1 MSQNNFDLIVIG
13 AGPGGYVAA
22 IKAAQLGMSV
32 ACVEKQYLGGTCL
45 NVGCIPSKA
54 LLDSSHRFHGVSHS
68 YAKHGIA
75 VGDVKL
81 DLKAMMK
88 RKDDVVKALTSGVGF
103 LFKKHKIAHLN
114 GLGKITGPTTVDVG
128 GTSYTAKH
136 ILIAT
141 GSAPVTLPA
150 LPHDGKFILSSTEAI
165 ALDAVPKKLLVV
177 GGGYIGVELGSVWA
191 RLGSAVTIVEF
202 TAGILPP
209 SDREMANALQKS
221 LTKQGIEFRFNTGA
235 QSAKVEGNSVKV
247 SLKTGDAVTEET
259 FDKVVVA
266 VGRKPYTDGLGLESV
281 GIEKNAKGF
290 IPVDDHYRT
299 SVPSIYAIGDVIGKI
314 MLAHNAEE
322 EGVAAVEFMA
332 GKAGHVNYPCCPS
345 VVYTTPELG
354 AVGLTEEQCK
364 ERGLNIKV
372 GKFNM
377 LANGRA
383 RGMDETEGFV
393 KVIADATTDRVLGVH
408 ILSTR
413 ASDMIAEATI
423 AMEYSASAEDIA
435 RSFHA
440 HPTMAEALK
449 EAAMA
454 VDGMQIHS

>member
-1 MSQNNFDLIVIG
+1 M
-13 AGPGGYVAA
+13 
-22 IKAAQLGMSV
+22 
-32 ACVEKQYLGGTCL
+32 
-45 NVGCIPSKA
+45 
-54 LLDSSHRFHGVSHS
+54 
-68 YAKHGIA
+68 
-75 VGDVKL
+75 
-81 DLKAMMK
+81 
-88 RKDDVVKALTSGVGF
+88 
-103 LFKKHKIAHLN
+103 
-114 GLGKITGPTTVDVG
+114 
-128 GTSYTAKH
+128 
-136 ILIAT
+136 AT
-141 GSAPVTLPA
+141 
-150 LPHDGKFILSSTEAI
+150 
-165 ALDAVPKKLLVV
+165 
-177 GGGYIGVELGSVWA
+177 
-191 RLGSAVTIVEF
+191 
-202 TAGILPP
+202 
-209 SDREMANALQKS
+209 ALQKS
-221 LTKQGIEFRFNTGA
+221 LTKQGIEFRFNTAA
-235 QSAKVEGNSVKV
+235 QSAKVDAGSVKV
-247 SLKTGDAVTEET
+247 SLKTGDTVTEET

-266 VGRKPYTDGLGLESV
+266 VGRKPFTDGLGLDTV
-281 GIEKNAKGF
+281 GIEKNARGF

-299 SVPSIYAIGDVIGKI
+299 TVPSIYAIGDVIGKI

-322 EGVAAVEFMA
+322 EGVAAVEIMA
-332 GKAGHVNYPCCPS
+332 GKPGHVNYPCCPS